1 MEVMNELIF
10 LLMVAAVILCLIVL
24 YNLGTL
30 SYIERTNEMSTLK
43 VVGFRDPQ
51 IERILISQN
60 IWMTV
65 LGILLGLPTGIL
77 VLNYLLD
84 ALASEYEL
92 VLVFRWTTF
101 VLSIVVTFFV
111 SILVSG
117 LVSRNNRK
125 IDMVEALKGTE

>member
-1 MEVMNELIF
+1 MNELIL

-65 LGILLGLPTGIL
+65 LGILLGLSTGIL